1 MNIEYLKPNDLIP
14 YSKNAKRHPAEQ
26 VKLIAN
32 SIKEFGFQQPI
43 VIDKD
48 NIVVIGHGRLL
59 AAKRLKIDTVPIVR
73 VDTLTP
79 EQVQAFRLA
88 DNKTAEFSKWDDEL
102 LNLELG
108 ELSDLD
114 FDMEQFGFDLSLDD
128 EDDQGGGEIEEDE
141 APEEVESRVKLGDVW
156 QLGTHR
162 LICGDCGDVSVLD
175 KLMNGERADL
185 LLTDPPYGID
195 KDKGIKTTYGANA
208 HNSYDY
214 EGEWD
219 SKTPDKDVFDMLLML
234 AGNAIIFGA
243 NYFIDKLPLSHG
255 SWIVWDKIGDIS
267 FQNPFSDCEL
277 AWTNFDRNIV
287 KKYTC
292 IQQGFVSEERGEKRV
307 HPTQKPVK
315 MLAEVLNDMS
325 NEGALVLDVFGGSG
339 STLIACEQT
348 GRRCFMCELSEHYC
362 SVILQRY
369 INLKGSDA
377 DVFLLKDGK
386 KIPYSETYS

>member
-1 MNIEYLKPNDLIP
+1 MENIVMLPISELKPYD
-14 YSKNAKRHPAEQ
+14 KNPRNNKEAIEKVA
-26 VKLIAN
+26 A
-32 SIKEFGFQQPI
+32 SIREFGFQQPI
-43 VIDKD
+43 VVD
-48 NIVVIGHGRLL
+48 NDYVIIVGHTRLQ
-59 AAKRLKIDTVPIVR
+59 AAKRLRLKEVPVIVAH
-73 VDTLTP
+73 DLTD
-79 EQVQAFRLA
+79 EQAKAYRLA

-102 LNLELG
+102 LNLELSD
-108 ELSDLD
+108 LSDLD

-141 APEEVESRVKLGDVW
+141 APEEVESRVHIGDVW

-175 KLMNGERADL
+175 KLMAGEHADL
-185 LLTDPPYGID
+185 LLTDPPYGI
-195 KDKGIKTTYGANA
+195 GGTGNVHNPFRQGTSGATF
-208 HNSYDY
+208 DT
-214 EGEWD
+214 EWD
-219 SKTPDKDVFDMLLML
+219 NQTPDKDVFDMLLTF
-234 AGNAIIFGA
+234 AGHAIIFGA

-362 SVILQRY
+362 DVILSRWEKLAGMSAER
-369 INLKGSDA
+369 INENEQLP
-377 DVFLLKDGK
+377 F
-386 KIPYSETYS
+386 